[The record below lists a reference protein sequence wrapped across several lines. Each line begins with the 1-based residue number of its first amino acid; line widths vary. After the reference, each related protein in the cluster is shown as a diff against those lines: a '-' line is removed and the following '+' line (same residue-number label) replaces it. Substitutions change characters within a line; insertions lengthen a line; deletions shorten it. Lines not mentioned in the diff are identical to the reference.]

1 MGFAWDVVEVER
13 VEVELPFSLFGKRE
27 VDVEALGIADRDAR
41 ARFGLNPGLSL
52 AMVVSC
58 V

>member
-1 MGFAWDVVEVER
+1 MGFAWAVVEVER

-27 VDVEALGIADRDAR
+27 VDVEALGTADRDAR

-52 AMVVSC
+52 AMAVSC